1 MHDANIKDMGSKLK
15 KQSKE
20 VDSIEEHYTIVAE
33 SNAIIVAGCGGG
45 FEL

>member
-1 MHDANIKDMGSKLK
+1 MNDAAIEAVGSKLRNNRK
-15 KQSKE
+15 DVGSVE
-20 VDSIEEHYTIVAE
+20 GHCTIVAE